1 MDISSILSRS
11 INIVW
16 RNKALWILGFL
27 AALGGGGG
35 SSGGGNFSIPSGSGS
50 GSGGS
55 GTPGLP
61 NLPRLNEQQIQGI
74 LVVMAALICVFAIL
88 GIIFAVI
95 GVIANGGLIA
105 GADDADA
112 TGKMSFGAAFKRG
125 SARFWSLFGMR
136 VVLWLPTLI
145 VGAIVLAIVVV
156 VFGAAIAA
164 AVSDSSSRNSAG
176 PAILATLG
184 GMFCLVIPVGLLA
197 FVYDIISRG
206 IKVFGDRAI
215 MLEGAGAMDGIR
227 RGWSMFKSRLG
238 DIFLIGLILVVI
250 GFVAGILFAIVLG
263 AIMAP
268 GVILLL
274 TQMNTQIQTVTWIL
288 LAVSFVFAIIVTS
301 LLAAVLIAFRA
312 TVWTL
317 VYRTFVPRAAPAQVT
332 PFTPIQA

>member
-16 RNKALWILGFL
+16 RNKALWLLGFL
-27 AALGGGGG
+27 VALGSGGGG
-35 SSGGGNFSIPSGSGS
+35 SGSNFNLPSSSGS

-61 NLPRLNEQQIQGI
+61 SMPRLNDQQIQGI
-74 LVVMAALICVFAIL
+74 LVAVVALLCVFAIL
-88 GIIFAVI
+88 GIIFAI
-95 GVIANGGLIA
+95 LGVIANGGLIA

-112 TGKMSFGAAFKRG
+112 TGKMSFGSAFKRG
-125 SARFWSLFGMR
+125 SARFWSLVGMR

-145 VGAIVLAIVVV
+145 VGIVVGIIVLVL
-156 VFGAAIAA
+156 FGATIASA
-164 AVSDSSSRNSAG
+164 LSERSDRGTATAVFAS
-176 PAILATLG
+176 LG
-184 GMFCLVIPVGLLA
+184 GLLCIALPVGLLA
-197 FVYDIISRG
+197 FVYNIIASG

-215 MLEGAGAMDGIR
+215 MLESAGAMDGIR
-227 RGWSMFKSRLG
+227 RGWAMFKSRFG
-238 DIFLIGLILVVI
+238 DIFLTGLILVVI

-274 TQMNTQIQTVTWIL
+274 SQMNTQIQTVTWIL

-332 PFTPIQA
+332 PFTPFQA